1 MEDIFMKNNEAIS
14 QSESLNHM
22 NDIESRAARVSS
34 LLRTSATV
42 WLEIAKEVYDAKLNL
57 SSDDFSV
64 FLQKASLTT
73 AIADK
78 MPRIAKTA
86 DLYSDE
92 FKKHVQKFEG
102 WSTLYEASKLKS
114 DEHKELI
121 DTLNKK
127 PEQVVTRAF
136 IQSFRK
142 PSQSSKKSE
151 TVIVEIKVSDDDIS
165 RFDYDNFSELKAQID
180 EIQRKIDRLSP
191 AVSITVK
198 DDKISKI
205 ENIIINSADDYPA
218 DYEEHSDALLPITT
232 PAANSD
238 CSISHVAF

>member
-1 MEDIFMKNNEAIS
+1 MNNTQETSYNI
-14 QSESLNHM
+14 NK
-22 NDIESRAARVSS
+22 DIESRAARVSA

-42 WLEIAKEVYDAKLNL
+42 WLEIAKEVYEAKVTL
-57 SSDDFSV
+57 SPEDFSI
-64 FLQKASLTT
+64 FQRKASIT
-73 AIADK
+73 AAVADK

-92 FKKHVQKFEG
+92 AKKNIQKFEG

-114 DEHKELI
+114 DERKELL
-121 DTLNKK
+121 DTLNKN
-127 PEQVVTRAF
+127 PDLEVSRAF

-142 PSQSSKKSE
+142 TSQSTKKSD

-205 ENIIINSADDYPA
+205 EDTIINQSQDFPA
-218 DYEEHSDALLPITT
+218 DFEEHSDELLPITT

>member
-1 MEDIFMKNNEAIS
+1 MKYNEVTS
-14 QSESLNHM
+14 QPGSLNHI

-198 DDKISKI
+198 DEKFAKLKISSSIALMITLLIMK
-205 ENIIINSADDYPA
+205 NIVMNCYP
-218 DYEEHSDALLPITT
+218 SLLLQPIPT
-232 PAANSD
+232 AAF
-238 CSISHVAF
+238 HM

>member
-1 MEDIFMKNNEAIS
+1 MTDTSIPIQN
-14 QSESLNHM
+14 SLSKSND
-22 NDIESRAARVSS
+22 DIEARAACVSL

-42 WLEIAKEVYDAKLNL
+42 WLEIAKEVYDAKQSL
-57 SSDDFSV
+57 SSDDFSI
-64 FLQKASLTT
+64 FLKKASLTT
-73 AIADK
+73 AVADK

-92 FKKHVQKFEG
+92 AKKHIQKFEG

-114 DEHKELI
+114 DERKELL
-121 DTLNKK
+121 DTLNKN
-127 PEQVVTRAF
+127 PDLEVSRAF

-142 PSQSSKKSE
+142 ANSSVKKSE
-151 TVIVEIKVSDDDIS
+151 TVIVEIKVNDADIS
-165 RFDYDNFSELKAQID
+165 RFNYDSFSELKAQID

-191 AVSITVK
+191 AISITVK

-205 ENIIINSADDYPA
+205 EDTIINQSQDFPTDF
-218 DYEEHSDALLPITT
+218 EEHSDELLPITT

-238 CSISHVAF
+238 CGISHVAF

>member
-1 MEDIFMKNNEAIS
+1 MTTQTENLQLALTNDELK
-14 QSESLNHM
+14 
-22 NDIESRAARVSS
+22 DIEARAARVTS
-34 LLRTSATV
+34 LLRKSANLWLTV
-42 WLEIAKEVYDAKLNL
+42 AKEVQEAKQTL
-57 SSDDFSV
+57 SPEAFQS
-64 FLQKASLTT
+64 FLQKTSLTT
-73 AIADK
+73 AVADK

-92 FKKHVQKFEG
+92 TKKHIQKFEG
-102 WSTLYEASKLKS
+102 WSTLYEASKLKP
-114 DEHKELI
+114 DERKELI

-127 PEQVVTRAF
+127 PELVVTRAF

-142 PSQSSKKSE
+142 TSQSTKKSE

-205 ENIIINSADDYPA
+205 ENIIINSTDDYSA
-218 DYEEHSDALLPITT
+218 DYEEHSDELLPVTT
-232 PAANSD
+232 PAASSD
-238 CSISHVAF
+238 CSISPVAF

>member
-1 MEDIFMKNNEAIS
+1 MNNTHITS
-14 QSESLNHM
+14 HNV
-22 NDIESRAARVSS
+22 NKDIESRAARVSS

-73 AIADK
+73 AVADK

-92 FKKHVQKFEG
+92 TKKHIQKFEG

-114 DEHKELI
+114 DERKELL
-121 DTLNKK
+121 DTLNKN
-127 PEQVVTRAF
+127 PDLEVSRAF

-142 PSQSSKKSE
+142 KSQSTKKSE

-205 ENIIINSADDYPA
+205 EDTIINQSQDFPA
-218 DYEEHSDALLPITT
+218 DFEEHSDELLPITT

-238 CSISHVAF
+238 CSISPVAF

>member
-1 MEDIFMKNNEAIS
+1 MNNT
-14 QSESLNHM
+14 QNTPH
-22 NDIESRAARVSS
+22 NVNKDIESRAARVSS

-73 AIADK
+73 AVADK

-92 FKKHVQKFEG
+92 TKKHIQKFEG

-114 DEHKELI
+114 NERNELI

-127 PEQVVTRAF
+127 PEIEVTRAF

-142 PSQSSKKSE
+142 ISQSTKKSE
-151 TVIVEIKVSDDDIS
+151 TVIVEIKVNDDDIS

-205 ENIIINSADDYPA
+205 ENTIINQIQDFPA
-218 DYEEHSDALLPITT
+218 DFEEHSDELLPITT

>member
-1 MEDIFMKNNEAIS
+1 MTTQTENPPSALTHDELK
-14 QSESLNHM
+14 
-22 NDIESRAARVSS
+22 DIEARAARVTS
-34 LLRTSATV
+34 LLRKSANLWLTV
-42 WLEIAKEVYDAKLNL
+42 AKEVQEAKQTL
-57 SSDDFSV
+57 SPEAFQS

-73 AIADK
+73 AVADK

-86 DLYSDE
+86 DLYCDE
-92 FKKHVQKFEG
+92 FKKHIHKFEG
-102 WSTLYEASKLKS
+102 WSTLHETAKLKS
-114 DEHKELI
+114 DERTELL

-127 PEQVVTRAF
+127 PELVVTRAF

-142 PSQSSKKSE
+142 TSQSTKKSE

-165 RFDYDNFSELKAQID
+165 RFNYDNFNELKAQID
-180 EIQRKIDRLSP
+180 EIKRKIDRLSP

-205 ENIIINSADDYPA
+205 ENIIINSTDNYPA
-218 DYEEHSDALLPITT
+218 DYEEHSDELLPITT

-238 CSISHVAF
+238 CSISNVAF

>member
-1 MEDIFMKNNEAIS
+1 MTTSTQILPTAPNVDNLK
-14 QSESLNHM
+14 
-22 NDIESRAARVSS
+22 DIEARAARVSS

-42 WLEIAKEVYDAKLNL
+42 WLEIAKEVYDAKQSL
-57 SSDDFSV
+57 SADDFNI
-64 FLQKASLTT
+64 FLRQASLTT
-73 AIADK
+73 AVADK

-92 FKKHVQKFEG
+92 AKKHIQKFEG
-102 WSTLYEASKLKS
+102 WSTLYEASKLNS
-114 DEHKELI
+114 DERKELI
-121 DTLNKK
+121 DHLNKN
-127 PEQVVTRAF
+127 PDLEVSRAF

-142 PSQSSKKSE
+142 ATKSVQKSE
-151 TVIVEIKVSDDDIS
+151 TIIVEIKFNDADIS
-165 RFDYDNFSELKAQID
+165 RINYDQFLNLKEEID
-180 EIQRKIDRLSP
+180 NIRRKIDRLSP

-205 ENIIINSADDYPA
+205 EDTIINQSQDFSADF
-218 DYEEHSDALLPITT
+218 EEFSDELLPITT